1 MLTIYII
8 SAIVVS
14 AIFGVI
20 NMSLRSRKGYQGG
33 FWLGFFFGI
42 LALIYSAGLPDYYAN
57 RTNVA
62 LRREVEELY
71 DDLYKLK
78 HSINNIDD
86 NNIKKSQKRDGDKK
100 NVTGIVSPEIVSD
113 DKIKCPVCN
122 FIQPKG
128 RIVCWQCGTKFKDE

>member
-8 SAIVVS
+8 GAIVVS

-20 NMSLRSRKGYQGG
+20 NMSLRSHKGYQGG

-57 RTNVA
+57 RTNAA
-62 LRREVEELY
+62 LRREIEELY

-78 HSINNIDD
+78 HSINDID
-86 NNIKKSQKRDGDKK
+86 NNNIEKSQKKDGDQKSG
-100 NVTGIVSPEIVSD
+100 TEICSD
-113 DKIKCPVCN
+113 DKMKCPVCG

-128 RIVCWQCGTKFKDE
+128 RIVCWQCGAKFNDEE

>member
-1 MLTIYII
+1 MTIYII

-57 RTNVA
+57 RTNAA
-62 LRREVEELY
+62 LRREIEELY
-71 DDLYKLK
+71 DNLYKQEQR
-78 HSINNIDD
+78 INDIDD
-86 NNIKKSQKRDGDKK
+86 NNIEKSQKKDGDKK
-100 NVTGIVSPEIVSD
+100 SGTEICPD
-113 DKIKCPVCN
+113 DKMKCPVCG

-128 RIVCWQCGTKFKDE
+128 RIVCWQCGTKFNDAE